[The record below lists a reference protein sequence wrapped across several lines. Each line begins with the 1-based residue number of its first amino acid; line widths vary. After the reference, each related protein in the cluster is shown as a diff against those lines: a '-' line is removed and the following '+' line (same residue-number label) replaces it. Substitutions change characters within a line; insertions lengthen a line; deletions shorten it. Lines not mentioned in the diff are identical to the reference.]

1 MIEATK
7 KLQEAL
13 AYAKFEDEAI
23 KKSALN
29 LLRELDTDLTAEDYE
44 PGSAIEEAT
53 TALADAIDATDSQK
67 EAAVVTDVDEDDDE
81 YDQFEGLD
89 DEDEDE

>member
-1 MIEATK
+1 MIEAIK

-13 AYAKFEDEAI
+13 AYAKFEDDSI

-53 TALADAIDATDSQK
+53 QAVADAIDATDSKK
-67 EAAVVTDVDEDDDE
+67 EEAVAVDGDDDFDDE
-81 YDQFEGLD
+81 FEGLG
-89 DEDEDE
+89 EDEDEE